1 MIVLLKRSFF
11 HGFYFKHQKNNKVAC
26 FIPGISKSNS
36 FIQVITDTCSLQY
49 SFDNAEIRKQAI
61 NIGLCSFSDMGIEI
75 DLPDIKGLIEYT
87 NLTPLKTDI
96 MSFFK
101 YFPMECRHGVV
112 SMKHNLK
119 GILSVEDE
127 IYDFN
132 EGTGY
137 IELDKGK
144 SFPKRYVWVQSNE
157 MDNFSIMMSV
167 ADIPFCKFYF
177 EGCIC
182 AIIYNMQ
189 EYRLATYLGAKA
201 QVFSD
206 KVIITQRNMKI
217 EAIIIEAGKHFDLL
231 YPIRGKMSGIV
242 KEHNNSKINFKF
254 YIDSNL
260 VVDAVCEN
268 CGFEIHNY

>member
-1 MIVLLKRSFF
+1 MFNRPCF
-11 HGFYFKHQKNNKVAC
+11 HGYYYKHQKGNKVVC
-26 FIPGISKSNS
+26 FIPGVSQSGS
-36 FIQVITDTCSLQY
+36 FIQVITDKKSLQFNFG
-49 SFDNAEIRKQAI
+49 SGTIKKHKI
-61 NIGLCSFSDMGIEI
+61 NIGTCSFSNRGVNI
-75 DLPDIKGLIEYT
+75 DLPSIKGNIEYS

-137 IELDKGK
+137 IEFDKGK

-167 ADIPFCKFYF
+167 ADIPFFNFTLRAVFAQSSIICKNTVLPHIL
-177 EGCIC
+177 E
-182 AIIYNMQ
+182 Q
-189 EYRLATYLGAKA
+189 
-201 QVFSD
+201 
-206 KVIITQRNMKI
+206 
-217 EAIIIEAGKHFDLL
+217 KH
-231 YPIRGKMSGIV
+231 
-242 KEHNNSKINFKF
+242 KF
-254 YIDSNL
+254 
-260 VVDAVCEN
+260 
-268 CGFEIHNY
+268 FQTR